1 MVLAPGHQ
9 EGGLEEGRLRLSFG
23 HPGPPYCRINPEPS
37 DQWGDAWRPLGSP
50 GHFSHRDFGEGRP
63 APLLSATSRCHRTR
77 PQSWS
82 MPGVNDSQKGR
93 LKPPIVH

>member
-23 HPGPPYCRINPEPS
+23 HLGPPYCRINPEPS

-50 GHFSHRDFGEGRP
+50 GIFPIAISGKEDL
-63 APLLSATSRCHRTR
+63 LLSYPRL
-77 PQSWS
+77 
-82 MPGVNDSQKGR
+82 PGAIGLDLNPGLR
-93 LKPPIVH
+93 LE